1 VNMLRMMYNPCET
14 REDYRKK
21 LIDGIETLD
30 ELDRIKVVAAERMFY
45 RGFIKTFDLAQLE

>member
-1 VNMLRMMYNPCET
+1 MMYNPCET